1 MQAPQLASA
10 ALVVDPVQPRFGAEI
25 AGIDLRQ
32 PLAPALRTQLRELL
46 LTYKVLFFRDQDI
59 SREQHLAFA
68 REFGELES
76 HPVGTVEGYPE
87 LVFLDSKYER
97 AAIWHTDTSWRVKPS
112 MGAVLRILVL
122 PEVGGDTIWADGEA
136 AYERLPGDLKE
147 QIDELYAVHDAG
159 NIGRNHVKG
168 TAEYEDRRRR
178 LRENRRTHPLVAHPL
193 VRSHPETGR
202 KTLYINPALVSC
214 IVGMSVEQS
223 AILLD
228 RLLAEMLLPE
238 NLLRFRWRRHSIAMW
253 DNRNT
258 LHYGVTDYGDAPRLV
273 ERATIAGDDIPH
285 R

>member
-1 MQAPQLASA
+1 MSA
-10 ALVVDPVQPRFGAEI
+10 VCD
-25 AGIDLRQ
+25 
-32 PLAPALRTQLRELL
+32 T
-46 LTYKVLFFRDQDI
+46 DI
-59 SREQHLAFA
+59 
-68 REFGELES
+68 
-76 HPVGTVEGYPE
+76 EGYPE

-136 AYERLPGDLKE
+136 AYERLPDDLKG
-147 QIDELYAVHDAG
+147 QIDELFAVHDAG

-178 LRENRRTHPLVAHPL
+178 LRENRRSHPLVAHPI

-202 KTLYINPALVSC
+202 KTLYINPALVWC
-214 IVGMSVEQS
+214 IVGMSTEQS

-228 RLLAEMLLPE
+228 RLLAEMLRPE

-258 LHYGVTDYGDAPRLV
+258 LHYGVNDYGDAPRRV

>member
-1 MQAPQLASA
+1 VNAQLPASA
-10 ALVVDPVQPRFGAEI
+10 AIVVEPVQPRFGAEI

-32 PLAPALRTQLRELL
+32 PLAPALRAQLRELL

-59 SREQHLAFA
+59 SREQHIAFA

-136 AYERLPGDLKE
+136 AYERLPDDLKE

-202 KTLYINPALVSC
+202 KTLYLNPALISC
-214 IVGMSVEQS
+214 IVGMGVEQS
-223 AILLD
+223 TALLD
-228 RLLAEMLLPE
+228 RLLAEMLRPE

-258 LHYGVTDYGDAPRLV
+258 LHYGVNDYGDAPRRV